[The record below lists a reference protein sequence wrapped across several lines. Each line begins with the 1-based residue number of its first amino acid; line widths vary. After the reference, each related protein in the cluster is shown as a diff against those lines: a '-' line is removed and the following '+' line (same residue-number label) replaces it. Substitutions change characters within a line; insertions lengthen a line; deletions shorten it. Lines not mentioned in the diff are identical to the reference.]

1 MTKKQTRTR
10 ATSTYLDCDTQYT
23 LSEITEILS
32 RSLEEAKNL
41 GYVNCK
47 FLIESRYEPYYDSLG
62 DPEVTIY
69 GDRPLTQ
76 QEIEEEQ
83 YERKI
88 EGISKK
94 KGISLYEAKHYLN
107 LLEKGVISEGSS

>member
-1 MTKKQTRTR
+1 MAKKQRRVR
-10 ATSTYLDCDTQYT
+10 AISTYLDCDTQYT
-23 LSEITEILS
+23 LSEIYEILH
-32 RSLEEAKNL
+32 RTLEEAKSL

-47 FLIESRYEPYYDSLG
+47 FLVESRYEPYEDSLG
-62 DPEVTIY
+62 DPEFTIY

-76 QEIEEEQ
+76 QEIKKEQ

-88 EGISKK
+88 EGIAKR
-94 KGISLYEAKHYLN
+94 KGITIYEARQYLN